1 LGLVFISGLH
11 ANINFGQTMRFPFF
25 KQHDA
30 MDCGPSCL
38 RMIAKYFGRSYS
50 LQKLRNLTY
59 STREGVSMLG
69 LSDAAEN
76 IGFRSRG
83 VRLTWDQL
91 RDEVQLPCI
100 VHWNQNHFVVVTAI
114 TSRSW
119 FSFFVKEG
127 QKAEKVHIA
136 DPALGLLEYD
146 KSEFLKCWSGQ
157 GHEGIALLLEPTANF
172 YNEEPENQS
181 SKHYS
186 YLLNYLRPY
195 RKFIIQLLLGMLTGS
210 FVSMIFPFLTQS
222 IVDYGIGNS
231 DLNFIGMILVAQLVL
246 TFGQTA
252 NEMIRNWIMLHV
264 TTRVSISLISDFLIK
279 LMRLPISFFDTRMVG
294 DIMQRMGDH
303 SRIQNFLT
311 TSLVNIL
318 FAAITLVIYAVVMAT
333 YYPAILLVFLLG
345 SIIYIGWVLLF
356 LKKRRELDYKRF
368 QQASA
373 NQSNVVQLITGMQDI
388 KLNNCEKQKRWEWER
403 IQAKLYKVNI
413 KGLLLNQNQ
422 FVGGTFINQTK
433 DIIISFMTARAVV
446 SGDMTLGMMMA
457 VQYIIG
463 QLNSPIQLFI
473 GFVQSAQDAK
483 ISLERLGDIND
494 KEDEENPDEH
504 RIREIPMGKDIV
516 IKNVTFQ
523 YEGPG
528 SPKVLKKIN
537 LEIPANKITAI
548 VGTSGSGK
556 STLVKLILGFYKPV
570 KGEISL
576 GGTALHNYSQQQWRQ
591 RCGVVLQDGFIF
603 SDTIAGNI
611 AIGDETPDPEK
622 LKNAVTTANIQ
633 TFIDSLP
640 LGYGTRIGSEG
651 HGLSSGQKQRILI
664 ARSVYRNPDY
674 IFFDEATN
682 ALDAGNELVIMENL
696 KNFFR
701 DRTVIVVA
709 HRLSTVKDADQ
720 IVVLEEGEIVEKGTH
735 SELVGL
741 KGIYFNL
748 VKDQLQLGS

>member
-1 LGLVFISGLH
+1 
-11 ANINFGQTMRFPFF
+11 MRFPFF
-25 KQHDA
+25 KQLDA
-30 MDCGPSCL
+30 MDCGPTCL
-38 RMIAKYFGRSYS
+38 RMISKYYGRSYS
-50 LQKLRNLTY
+50 SSHLRSLSY
-59 STREGVSMLG
+59 STREGVSL
-69 LSDAAEN
+69 LSLCDAAEN
-76 IGFRSRG
+76 LGFRSRG
-83 VRLTWDQL
+83 VRVTWEQL
-91 RDEVQLPCI
+91 RDEVPLPCI
-100 VHWNQNHFVVVTAI
+100 IHWNQNHFVIVTEI
-114 TSRSW
+114 STRGR
-119 FSFFVKEG
+119 FSFFPKQKEG
-127 QKAEKVHIA
+127 NEVVHIV
-136 DPALGLLEYD
+136 DPAYGKLEY
-146 KSEFLKCWSGQ
+146 KKTEFLKCWLDQ
-157 GHEGIALLLEPTANF
+157 ATEGIALLLEPSTKF
-172 YNEEPENQS
+172 YNEDEENHS
-181 SKHYS
+181 IKRFG

-210 FVSMIFPFLTQS
+210 LVSMIFPFLTQS

-231 DLNFIGMILVAQLVL
+231 DLNFIGMVLIAQLVL

-279 LMRLPISFFDTRMVG
+279 LMRLPISFFDSKMVG

-303 SRIQNFLT
+303 SRIQTFLT

-318 FAAITLVIYAVVMAT
+318 FAVITLIIYTIIMAT
-333 YYPAILLVFLLG
+333 YHPGILVVFVVGSLL
-345 SIIYIGWVLLF
+345 YIGWVLLF
-356 LKKRRELDYKRF
+356 LKKRRTLDYKRF

-373 NQSNVVQLITGMQDI
+373 NQSNIVQLITGMQEI

-413 KGLLLNQNQ
+413 KGLILNQNQ
-422 FVGGTFINQTK
+422 MVGATLINQTK

-446 SGDMTLGMMMA
+446 AGDMTLGMMMA

-463 QLNSPIQLFI
+463 QLNSPIQMFI
-473 GFVQSAQDAK
+473 GFIQSAQDAK
-483 ISLERLGDIND
+483 ISLERLSEING
-494 KEDEENPDEH
+494 KEDEEKPDEV
-504 RIREIPMGKDIV
+504 RIHDIPTGKDIV

-523 YEGPG
+523 YEGPN

-537 LEIPANKITAI
+537 LEIPANKVTAI

-570 KGEISL
+570 KGEILL
-576 GGTALHNYSQQQWRQ
+576 GGVSIDSYSQQQWRKK
-591 RCGVVLQDGFIF
+591 CGVVMQEGFIF

-611 AIGDETPDPEK
+611 GIGDDIPDPEK
-622 LKNAVTTANIQ
+622 ISKAVETANIQ
-633 TFIDSLP
+633 SFIEALP
-640 LGYGTRIGSEG
+640 LRYQTRIGGDG

-664 ARSVYRNPDY
+664 ARSVYKNPDY

-682 ALDAGNELVIMENL
+682 ALDARNELVIMENL
-696 KNFFR
+696 NQFFK

-709 HRLSTVKDADQ
+709 HRLSTVKNADQ

-735 SELVGL
+735 TELVKS

-748 VKDQLQLGS
+748 VRDQLELGG

>member
-1 LGLVFISGLH
+1 
-11 ANINFGQTMRFPFF
+11 MRFPFF
-25 KQHDA
+25 KQLDA

-38 RMIAKYFGRSYS
+38 RMIAKHFGRSYS
-50 LQKLRNLTY
+50 LQQVRSL
-59 STREGVSMLG
+59 SHATREGVSMLG

-76 IGFRSRG
+76 LGFRSRG
-83 VRLTWDQL
+83 VRITWDQL
-91 RDEVQLPCI
+91 RDEVQLPCVI
-100 VHWNQNHFVVVTAI
+100 HWNQNHFVVVTAI
-114 TSRSW
+114 TRKGRFPLFSRKKKKDD
-119 FSFFVKEG
+119 V
-127 QKAEKVHIA
+127 VHIA
-136 DPALGLLEYD
+136 DPAIGLLEYD
-146 KSEFLKCWSGQ
+146 RTEFLKYWLVREK
-157 GHEGIALLLEPTANF
+157 EGVALLLEPTAEF
-172 YNEEPENQS
+172 YNEEPELQIT
-181 SKHYS
+181 KKFS

-231 DLNFIGMILVAQLVL
+231 DLNFIWMVLVAQLVL

-252 NEMIRNWIMLHV
+252 NEMIRNWITLHV

-279 LMRLPISFFDTRMVG
+279 LMRLPMSFFDSRMVG

-311 TSLVNIL
+311 SSLVNIL
-318 FAAITLVIYAVVMAT
+318 FAAITLVIYTVIMAI
-333 YYPAILLVFLLG
+333 YHPGILIVFFIG
-345 SIIYIGWVLLF
+345 SILYIGWVLLF

-373 NQSNVVQLITGMQDI
+373 NQSNIVQLITGMQDI

-446 SGDMTLGMMMA
+446 TGDMTLGMMMA

-463 QLNSPIQLFI
+463 QLNTPIQLFI

-483 ISLERLGDIND
+483 ISLERLGEINE
-494 KEDEENPDEH
+494 KEDEERPDEMK
-504 RIREIPMGKDIV
+504 IDEVPSGKAIV
-516 IKNVTFQ
+516 LKNVTFQ

-528 SPKVLKKIN
+528 SPKVLKKVN

-556 STLVKLILGFYKPV
+556 STLIKLILGFYKPV
-570 KGEISL
+570 NGEISL
-576 GGTALHNYSQQQWRQ
+576 GGISIDRYSQHQWRQ
-591 RCGVVLQDGFIF
+591 RCGVVLQEGFIF

-611 AIGDETPDPEK
+611 AIGDEIVDAQKIEK
-622 LKNAVTTANIQ
+622 AVETANIQ
-633 TFIDSLP
+633 NFIEALP
-640 LGYGTRIGSEG
+640 LGYATRIGSEG
-651 HGLSSGQKQRILI
+651 HGLSTGQKQRILI
-664 ARSVYRNPDY
+664 ARSVYKNPDY

-682 ALDAGNELVIMENL
+682 ALDAKNELVIMQNLNQFFEN
-696 KNFFR
+696 
-701 DRTVIVVA
+701 RTVIVVA
-709 HRLSTVKDADQ
+709 HRLSTVKNADQ
-720 IVVLEEGEIVEKGTH
+720 IIVLEAGEIVERGTH
-735 SELVGL
+735 ADLVGG
-741 KGIYFNL
+741 KGVYYHL
-748 VKDQLQLGS
+748 VKDQLELGN